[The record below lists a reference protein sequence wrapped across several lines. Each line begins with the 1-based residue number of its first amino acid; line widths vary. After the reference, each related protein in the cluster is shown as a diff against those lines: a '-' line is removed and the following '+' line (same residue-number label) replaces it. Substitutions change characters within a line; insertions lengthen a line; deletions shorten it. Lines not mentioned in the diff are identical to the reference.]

1 MSNIIETTYNGQYSS
16 LLEYISKCKSKEI
29 IIGHELMQQLDILLA
44 HFDDPE
50 ITIDFTDAQKRIKFI
65 EEKCK
70 HSEAPFA
77 GKPFLL
83 ILYQKAFIEAIY
95 SFKIFDEEIGRL
107 VRLYQDVIFLVSRKN
122 GKALSLD
129 TPIPTP
135 NGWTTMESLNIGD
148 YVFAYDGT
156 PSKIVRISN
165 VFYNHDCYRV
175 TFEDGEKIVADSEHI
190 WRVMT
195 KTSRHTVNYV
205 AKSSRKLLREDYRN
219 GNGYFDIITKDM
231 EKDFKHVRKDG
242 KGIEYKYRVPMQK
255 PIQYEKKEL
264 PINPYLLGVWIGD
277 GESEGSRI
285 SIGVNELDEMLALIQ
300 ESEGT
305 IVSVANDK
313 TCKRVRIN
321 QGYKCVQT
329 ELRKLK
335 LVNNKHIP
343 LIYLQS
349 SIEQR
354 MELLKGLMDS
364 DGYCSKVGEC
374 EFTQKSKK
382 TTDGFTE
389 LLASLGIKHNVKE
402 KIPTCN
408 GKKCDKVYRV
418 HFFVNKNNSCFKLKR
433 KTERLKDKLSDR
445 MLNKSIIN
453 IEKVNSV
460 PTKCIGI
467 EHDSMLYLAGEKMTV
482 THNTPLVSAI
492 CLAEWFCGPLG
503 LKILC
508 SSNDYESADLMF
520 QSINS
525 MREDSPSLEKR
536 TRKNIK
542 GMFFGNPKTKK
553 KKGKFSYA
561 NKGTIKKISAKTGAK
576 EGRNIGVGAVDEV
589 HELKDNSSIMPIR
602 QALSTQEEPLYFELT
617 TEGVVNDGY
626 LDGRLKEA
634 RQTLDGEL
642 ERPRLLVWLYTQ
654 DNERE
659 VWQDENSWYKSN
671 PSLGIVKKRSFLRQ
685 MVEEAK
691 TSKPTKVF
699 VLSKDF
705 NIKQNNSAA
714 WLSTDDIENTETFNL
729 EEFRNCFAIG
739 AGDLSK
745 TGDLTSSRI
754 MLMKPGDDHKYF
766 YQQYFIPEDKLE
778 KLSKEDRGKFKEWI
792 AKGYITVC
800 PGGENDFRLVTQW
813 FYKLF
818 KDYNIRIFKTG
829 YDKWSAIYWV
839 KEMEELGF
847 DCERVNQDFGTMSE
861 PMRLVERDLQ
871 KHLII
876 YNNNPVDKWCLENTA
891 FVINSKQDIMPV
903 KVQGQDDKKIDGSVT
918 TIICYR
924 VYIDNRP
931 TFLDLVKRTA

>member
-1 MSNIIETTYNGQYSS
+1 MPNIIDCTYNGQHSF
-16 LLEYISKCKSKEI
+16 LLEYISKCKNGEI
-29 IIGHELMQQLDILLA
+29 IIGHELMQQLDILLT

-50 ITIDFTDAQKRIKFI
+50 ITINFDDGHKRIKFI

-83 ILYQKAFIEAIY
+83 LLYQKAFIEAIY
-95 SFKIFDEEIGRL
+95 AFKIFDEEIGRL
-107 VRLYQDVIFLVSRKN
+107 VRLYQEVMFLVARKN
-122 GKALSLD
+122 GK
-129 TPIPTP
+129 T
-135 NGWTTMESLNIGD
+135 
-148 YVFAYDGT
+148 
-156 PSKIVRISN
+156 
-165 VFYNHDCYRV
+165 
-175 TFEDGEKIVADSEHI
+175 
-190 WRVMT
+190 
-195 KTSRHTVNYV
+195 
-205 AKSSRKLLREDYRN
+205 
-219 GNGYFDIITKDM
+219 
-231 EKDFKHVRKDG
+231 
-242 KGIEYKYRVPMQK
+242 
-255 PIQYEKKEL
+255 
-264 PINPYLLGVWIGD
+264 
-277 GESEGSRI
+277 
-285 SIGVNELDEMLALIQ
+285 
-300 ESEGT
+300 
-305 IVSVANDK
+305 
-313 TCKRVRIN
+313 
-321 QGYKCVQT
+321 
-329 ELRKLK
+329 
-335 LVNNKHIP
+335 P
-343 LIYLQS
+343 LI
-349 SIEQR
+349 
-354 MELLKGLMDS
+354 
-364 DGYCSKVGEC
+364 
-374 EFTQKSKK
+374 
-382 TTDGFTE
+382 
-389 LLASLGIKHNVKE
+389 
-402 KIPTCN
+402 
-408 GKKCDKVYRV
+408 
-418 HFFVNKNNSCFKLKR
+418 
-433 KTERLKDKLSDR
+433 
-445 MLNKSIIN
+445 
-453 IEKVNSV
+453 
-460 PTKCIGI
+460 
-467 EHDSMLYLAGEKMTV
+467 
-482 THNTPLVSAI
+482 SAI
-492 CLAEWFCGPLG
+492 CLAEWFCGPMG

-520 QSINS
+520 QNINS
-525 MREDSPSLEKR
+525 MREDSPGLEKR

-626 LDGRLKEA
+626 LDGRLKEG
-634 RQTLDGEL
+634 RQVLDGEL
-642 ERPRLLVWLYTQ
+642 ERPRWLIWLYTQ

-659 VWQDENSWYKSN
+659 VWQDESSHTKSN
-671 PSLGIVKKRSFLRQ
+671 PSLGVVKKRSFLRQ
-685 MVEEAK
+685 MIEEAK

-714 WLSTDDIENTETFNL
+714 WLSTDDIENTEIFKL

-778 KLSKEDRGKFKEWI
+778 KLSKEDKEKFKEWI

-818 KDYNIRIFKTG
+818 KEYNIRVFKTG

-931 TFLDLVKRTA
+931 TFLELVKRTA